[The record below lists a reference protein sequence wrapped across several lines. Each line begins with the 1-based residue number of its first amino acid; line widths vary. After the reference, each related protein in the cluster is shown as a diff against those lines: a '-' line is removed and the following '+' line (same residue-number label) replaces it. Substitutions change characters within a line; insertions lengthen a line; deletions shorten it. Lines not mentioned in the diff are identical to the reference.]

1 MKISQFYPKS
11 ALFFLAII
19 LIISCSKDDKTIAQ
33 GITAAQV
40 NNIITVG
47 TWNVTLY
54 DEAGTIET
62 TDFTGYS
69 FVFNADGT
77 LVATNTPTIKN
88 GTWNST
94 TDSGFVKIPIDFV
107 EETKGSFKSISEDW
121 IVLTVVDSKIELKHT
136 GSEDGSIDLLT
147 FEKI

>member
-1 MKISQFYPKS
+1 MKNYLKFLTMV
-11 ALFFLAII
+11 LFVITSTV
-19 LIISCSKDDKTIAQ
+19 SCSKDDKTIAQ

-54 DEAGTIET
+54 EEAGTVET

-69 FVFNADGT
+69 FVFDEKGP
-77 LVATNTPTIKN
+77 LVATNTPTIKE

-94 TDSGFVKIPIDFV
+94 TDSGFVKIPIDFPL
-107 EETKGSFKSISEDW
+107 EKSGSFKSISEDW
-121 IVLTVVDSKIELKHT
+121 IVLTVIDSKIELKHT
-136 GSEDGSIDLLT
+136 SSEDGSIDFLT

>member
-1 MKISQFYPKS
+1 MKNNLK
-11 ALFFLAII
+11 FLAILLFVI
-19 LIISCSKDDKTIAQ
+19 TSTLSCSKDDKTIAQ

-62 TDFTGYS
+62 TVFTGYS
-69 FVFNADGT
+69 FVFNAKGT
-77 LVATNTPTIKN
+77 LVATDTPTIKE

-94 TDSGFVKIPIDFV
+94 TESGSVKIPINFV

-121 IVLTVVDSKIELKHT
+121 IVLTVIDTKIELKHT
-136 GSEDGSIDLLT
+136 SSEDGSIDLLT

>member
-54 DEAGTIET
+54 DEAGTIEIPVRSIYEFT
-62 TDFTGYS
+62 TIYQFYIYS
-69 FVFNADGT
+69 
-77 LVATNTPTIKN
+77 
-88 GTWNST
+88 
-94 TDSGFVKIPIDFV
+94 
-107 EETKGSFKSISEDW
+107 
-121 IVLTVVDSKIELKHT
+121 
-136 GSEDGSIDLLT
+136 
-147 FEKI
+147 

>member
-1 MKISQFYPKS
+1 MKITQNILPLGL
-11 ALFFLAII
+11 LFFMVSISS
-19 LIISCSKDDKTIAQ
+19 SCSKDDIVTAK

-40 NNIITVG
+40 NNILTVG
-47 TWNVTLY
+47 TWNVSLY

-69 FVFNADGT
+69 FVFNSNGT
-77 LVATNTPTIKN
+77 LVATNTPITKN

-94 TDSGFVKIPIDFV
+94 TESGYVKIPIDFV
-107 EETKGSFKSISEDW
+107 EETKGSFNSISEDW
-121 IVLTVVDSKIELKHT
+121 IVLTAIDSKIELKHT
-136 GSEDGSIDLLT
+136 SSDDGSIDLLT